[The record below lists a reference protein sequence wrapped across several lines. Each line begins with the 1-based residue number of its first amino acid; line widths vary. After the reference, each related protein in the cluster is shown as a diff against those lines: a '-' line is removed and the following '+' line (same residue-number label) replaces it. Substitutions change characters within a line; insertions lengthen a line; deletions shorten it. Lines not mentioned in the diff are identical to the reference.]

1 MIADSLNLISAL
13 IFNLTDMKI
22 SIITV
27 VYNNKE
33 TIQDAINSVLLQN
46 YDNLEYII
54 VDGAS
59 TDGTV
64 DVINEALRIHSKK
77 NIKFISEKDN
87 GIYDA
92 MNKGIRTSGGDVIGI
107 LNSDDF
113 YINNDIISVVVNEFI
128 TKGVDSI
135 FADLVYVRSD
145 DLDKIVRYYSSAGFY
160 PKRMAYG
167 WMPAH
172 PTFFVKKKIYEQY
185 GLYKADYRISADYE
199 LVARFLVKNRISYSY
214 IPKILVKMRTG
225 GASTR
230 NLKSNW
236 VLNKEILRACAEN
249 GIKTNI
255 IKVFSKY
262 PTKILQS
269 IKTPK

>member
-1 MIADSLNLISAL
+1 
-13 IFNLTDMKI
+13 MKI

-27 VYNNKE
+27 AYNNKE
-33 TIQDAINSVLLQN
+33 TIGNAIDSVLSQD
-46 YDNLEYII
+46 YDDLEYVI

-64 DVINEALRIHSKK
+64 EVIKEAVKRYSERSVKCV
-77 NIKFISEKDN
+77 SEKDD

-92 MNKGIRTSGGDVIGI
+92 MNKGIRLAAGNIIGI

-113 YINNDIISVVVNEFI
+113 YINNNVISTVVTEFI
-128 TKGVDSI
+128 TKKVDSI
-135 FADLVYVRSD
+135 FADLVYVRAD
-145 DLDKIVRYYSSAGFY
+145 DLDKIVRYYSSAIFR
-160 PKRMAYG
+160 PEKMAYG

-172 PTFFVKKKIYEQY
+172 PTFFVKRQVYERY
-185 GLYKADYRISADYE
+185 GLYKTDYIIAADYE
-199 LVARFLVKNRISYSY
+199 LIARLLVKNEVTYSY
-214 IPKILVKMRTG
+214 IPKVLVKMRTG

-236 VLNKEILRACAEN
+236 ILNKEILRACAEN

-255 IKVFSKY
+255 VKVLSKY

-269 IKTPK
+269 IKKPK

>member
-1 MIADSLNLISAL
+1 
-13 IFNLTDMKI
+13 MKI

-27 VYNNKE
+27 VHNNKD
-33 TIQDAINSVLLQN
+33 TIQDAMISVLSQ
-46 YDNLEYII
+46 DHDDIEYII

-64 DVINEALRIHSKK
+64 EVIKK
-77 NIKFISEKDN
+77 AVKRYPERNIKFISEKDD

-92 MNKGIRTSGGDVIGI
+92 MNKGIALATGDIIGI

-113 YINNDIISVVVNEFI
+113 YVNRDVISTVVNEFI
-128 TKGVDSI
+128 TKKVDSI
-135 FADLVYVRSD
+135 FADLVYVRAD
-145 DLDKIVRYYSSAGFY
+145 DLDKIVRYYSSANFHPG
-160 PKRMAYG
+160 KMAYG

-172 PTFFVKKKIYEQY
+172 PTFFVKRQVYEQY
-185 GLYKADYRISADYE
+185 GLYKTGYQIAADYE
-199 LVARFLVKNRISYSY
+199 LIVRLLVKNKVSYSY
-214 IPKILVKMRTG
+214 IPKVLVKMRTG

-236 VLNKEILRACAEN
+236 ILNKEILRACAEN

-255 IKVFSKY
+255 AKVLSKY
-262 PTKILQS
+262 PIKILHL
-269 IKTPK
+269 IKKPK

>member
-1 MIADSLNLISAL
+1 
-13 IFNLTDMKI
+13 MKI

-27 VYNNKE
+27 VCNNKE
-33 TIQDAINSVLLQN
+33 TIQDAMKSVLSQE
-46 YDNLEYII
+46 YDDMEYII

-64 DVINEALRIHSKK
+64 EVVNEVIRTHSDM

-92 MNKGIRTSGGDVIGI
+92 MNKGISLATGNIIGM

-113 YINNDIISVVVNEFI
+113 YINNNVISTVANEFM
-128 TKGVDSI
+128 TKDVDSV
-135 FADLVYVRSD
+135 FADLVYVRND
-145 DLDKIVRYYSSAGFY
+145 DLDKIVRYYSSANFH
-160 PKRMAYG
+160 PKKMAYG

-172 PTFFVKKKIYEQY
+172 PTFFVKREIYEQY
-185 GLYKADYRISADYE
+185 GLYKTNYQIAADYE
-199 LVARFLVKNRISYSY
+199 LVARFLVKNKISYSY
-214 IPKILVKMRTG
+214 IPKVLVKMRKG

-236 VLNKEILRACAEN
+236 ILNKEIIRACAEN
-249 GIKTNI
+249 DIKTNI
-255 IKVFSKY
+255 IKVFYKY
-262 PTKILQS
+262 PTKIFQLAKS
-269 IKTPK
+269 PK

>member
-1 MIADSLNLISAL
+1 
-13 IFNLTDMKI
+13 MKI

-27 VYNNKE
+27 VRNGKE
-33 TIQDAINSVLLQN
+33 TIRDAINSVLLQEYN
-46 YDNLEYII
+46 DLEYII

-64 DVINEALRIHSKK
+64 EAIKCAVKRYPKRNIN
-77 NIKFISEKDN
+77 FISEKDD

-92 MNKGIRTSGGDVIGI
+92 MNKGIRLATGDIIGI

-113 YINNDIISVVVNEFI
+113 YINNDVISTVVNVFMAEN
-128 TKGVDSI
+128 VDSV
-135 FADLVYVRSD
+135 FADLVYVRAD
-145 DLDKIVRYYSSAGFY
+145 DLDKIVRYYSSATFH
-160 PKRMAYG
+160 PKKMAYG

-172 PTFFVKKKIYEQY
+172 PTFFAKIKIYEQY
-185 GLYKADYRISADYE
+185 GLYKTDYRIAADYE
-199 LVARFLVKNRISYSY
+199 LIARFLVKNKVSYSY
-214 IPKILVKMRTG
+214 ISQVMVKMRTG

-236 VLNKEILRACAEN
+236 ILNKEILRACAEN

-255 IKVFSKY
+255 IKLLSKY
-262 PTKILQS
+262 PTKIFQS
-269 IKTPK
+269 IKKPK